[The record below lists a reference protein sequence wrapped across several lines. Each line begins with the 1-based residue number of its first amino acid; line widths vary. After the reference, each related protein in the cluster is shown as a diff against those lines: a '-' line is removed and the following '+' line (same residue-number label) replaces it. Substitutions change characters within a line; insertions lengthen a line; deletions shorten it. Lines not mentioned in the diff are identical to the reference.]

1 MSILDALRGI
11 SGYSGGE
18 VRPSLRKIWP
28 GLGSLCAGGEH
39 TVDVKT
45 VRHLFSES
53 FTKWSDDDA
62 PSLGAALA
70 FYTILSMSPLVIFVV
85 AIAQALLMAQV
96 QSLIGASGRDAIAMM
111 LANGQRHWHGLFS
124 SSLGFLTLI
133 FGASG
138 VFGELRSALNKI
150 WKAKPRAASS
160 LMILARGRLFSFG
173 MVVSV
178 GFVLLVS
185 LIASTGLA
193 AMTKYF
199 SGVLPFP
206 AIFWEALNFLVSF
219 AGVTVL
225 FALILKY
232 VPETKIAWE
241 DVRLGAVF
249 TALLAVSWARQPGLA
264 LRSRRIG
271 GGGGDL
277 GVLLCP
283 DLLFRRRIDPC
294 IRDVAP
300 QNGAGRG
307 LSIQCCGLSAT
318 QRPSSSPQQ
327 SRKGSPPSARTVLQ
341 EF

>member
-85 AIAQALLMAQV
+85 AIVSLVFSRSSAQALLMAQV

-178 GFVLLVS
+178 GFVLP
-185 LIASTGLA
+185 
-193 AMTKYF
+193 F
-199 SGVLPFP
+199 SG
-206 AIFWEALNFLVSF
+206 
-219 AGVTVL
+219 
-225 FALILKY
+225 
-232 VPETKIAWE
+232 
-241 DVRLGAVF
+241 RH
-249 TALLAVSWARQPGLA
+249 
-264 LRSRRIG
+264 
-271 GGGGDL
+271 
-277 GVLLCP
+277 
-283 DLLFRRRIDPC
+283 
-294 IRDVAP
+294 
-300 QNGAGRG
+300 
-307 LSIQCCGLSAT
+307 
-318 QRPSSSPQQ
+318 
-327 SRKGSPPSARTVLQ
+327 
-341 EF
+341 

>member
-1 MSILDALRGI
+1 
-11 SGYSGGE
+11 
-18 VRPSLRKIWP
+18 
-28 GLGSLCAGGEH
+28 
-39 TVDVKT
+39 VKT

-85 AIAQALLMAQV
+85 AIVSLVFSRSSAQALLMAQV

-232 VPETKIAWE
+232 VPETKMGRRPIGRCVHRA
-241 DVRLGAVF
+241 
-249 TALLAVSWARQPGLA
+249 ALCAGQDAACAVSWARQPGLA